1 MRRTRNHD
9 VEVDA
14 LTPFSDD
21 SGVDTAPL
29 WALVAEQLTAAG
41 ADLDA
46 LRSGATEADIAAAE
60 AELGVP
66 LPEDVRAIHRD
77 HDGCSEALLD
87 GREWLSLGRMVSEWR
102 VWRDLLQRGCFE
114 DAEPAPS
121 GGVKPQWVNPLWIP
135 VTHDGAGNHHCLDL
149 DPGRGGVRGQV
160 IALRHDDPERVVVAG
175 SLYAFLL
182 MAEWGAR

>member
-1 MRRTRNHD
+1 MRDHR
-9 VEVDA
+9 VVVDA

-41 ADLDA
+41 ADLGA
-46 LRSGATEADIAAAE
+46 LRPGATEADIAAAE

-87 GREWLSLGRMVSEWR
+87 GREYLSLGRMVSEWR

-121 GGVKPQWVNPLWIP
+121 GGGEAAVVQP
-135 VTHDGAGNHHCLDL
+135 ALDSR
-149 DPGRGGVRGQV
+149 DARRRGQPSLSGPRPRPRRRPW
-160 IALRHDDPERVVVAG
+160 ASDRPVA
-175 SLYAFLL
+175 
-182 MAEWGAR
+182 R